1 MPHTME
7 TRKKISEATSKAMKK
22 KWQDSEFRKKNV
34 TSRKGRVVTQKT
46 REKISNSLRGKPK
59 AEKHRTALKM
69 AWKKRKQ
76 EYSLYHEE

>member
-1 MPHTME
+1 ME

-34 TSRKGRVVTQKT
+34 KSRKGRVVTQKT

-59 AEKHRTALKM
+59 SEEHRTALKM